1 MKLNQQKDKL
11 IKNIANSLKN
21 KKFLDLER
29 LETFE
34 SNYYKMLF

>member
-1 MKLNQQKDKL
+1 MKLNQQKDEL

-21 KKFLDLER
+21 KKFLALER

-34 SNYYKMLF
+34 SNYY